1 MKRERVLKHL
11 RRYGCILS
19 REGKK
24 HTIIWN
30 PKAKRSAAVPR
41 HNEIKD
47 IVVMVICKELDI
59 PLPGKE

>member
-1 MKRERVLKHL
+1 MKREKVLKHL
-11 RRYGCILS
+11 RKHGCILS

-30 PKAKRSAAVPR
+30 PVAKRGAAVPR
-41 HNEIKD
+41 HKEIKD
-47 IVVMVICKELDI
+47 VLVMVICKELEI